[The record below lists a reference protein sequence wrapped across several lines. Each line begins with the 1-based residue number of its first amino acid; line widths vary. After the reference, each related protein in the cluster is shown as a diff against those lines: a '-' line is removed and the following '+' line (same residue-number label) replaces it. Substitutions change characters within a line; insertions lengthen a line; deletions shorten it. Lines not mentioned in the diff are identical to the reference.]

1 MRKSFG
7 STDKKDVQANNDKH
21 YSQQVFIVCKGQE
34 LNLHP

>member
-1 MRKSFG
+1 MQKRFG
-7 STDKKDVQANNDKH
+7 SINKKDVQANNDGH